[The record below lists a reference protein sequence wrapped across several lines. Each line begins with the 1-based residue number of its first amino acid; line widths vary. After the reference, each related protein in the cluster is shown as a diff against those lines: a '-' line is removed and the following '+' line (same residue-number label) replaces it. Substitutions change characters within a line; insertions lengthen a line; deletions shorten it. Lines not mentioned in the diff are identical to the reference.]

1 MKDVKNM
8 TEVEM
13 ASELNRLHGMRIA
26 YGVIT
31 DLIHGGLENLLERKP
46 NVEDID
52 DWCQNRLK
60 DLRKEYD
67 DFSDAI
73 TNLYK

>member
-8 TEVEM
+8 TENEM
-13 ASELNRLHGMRIA
+13 VSELSQIHGKWVA

-31 DLIHGGLENLLERKP
+31 DLIHGGLKNLLEREPTVK
-46 NVEDID
+46 DID
-52 DWCQNRLK
+52 DWCQNRIK
-60 DLRKEYD
+60 ELRKEYD
-67 DFSDAI
+67 DFSGAI